1 MGPVL
6 QELIAHCC
14 KLLYAMNAHTQLF
27 KVMKYIH
34 SGNCI
39 HRDLKVRYFL
49 PPTRTLICEHDNI
62 LPPPTAAQQHS
73 PQFRVFCQGT
83 YIVFLNLVSR
93 PDLGTRLCTP

>member
-1 MGPVL
+1 MESIVNYTSLYLIMGPVL

-14 KLLYAMNAHTQLF
+14 KLLCAMNTHTQLF

-49 PPTRTLICEHDNI
+49 PLT
-62 LPPPTAAQQHS
+62 
-73 PQFRVFCQGT
+73 
-83 YIVFLNLVSR
+83 
-93 PDLGTRLCTP
+93 